1 MVKMNIKRIGSAKY
15 FIVEEA
21 EAALRR
27 VLKRQ
32 YRLLLKKTTYDRRT
46 QERIALDDF
55 PKLEIVK
62 TKIDII
68 AGTVLRDG
76 RDESDLLRDFN
87 IWFKKWF
94 KEWLKQYL
102 KRNPHLKPIR
112 SRRDLICLAKP

>member
-1 MVKMNIKRIGSAKY
+1 MNIKRIGSAKY
-15 FIVEEA
+15 LIVEEA

-32 YRLLLKKTTYDRRT
+32 YRLLLKNTTYDRRT
-46 QERIALDDF
+46 QERIALDDV
-55 PKLEIVK
+55 PKLEITK

-102 KRNPHLKPIR
+102 KRNPHLKPVR
-112 SRRDLICLAKP
+112 NRRDLICLAKP